1 MGGALV
7 WNLFS
12 LKQRQAACNP
22 SKNQNLWLLSK
33 TDFLTLISIAPMA
46 TAMDTKKGPLSVHS
60 DDNISAAEGQVD
72 IPDAAY
78 RRMPESLRNLSEDEL
93 NTLNKKIVR
102 KVDFLVLPT
111 IGILYILNYVD
122 RQNLAA
128 AKLQGIMEDLNMT
141 TQQFATAVSI
151 LFVGYLP
158 FQIPSNLI
166 ITKISR
172 PGMYICV
179 AVVIWGCIS
188 AATAAVKTYGQ
199 LLAVRA
205 ILGVA
210 EAVFFPGAIYYLS
223 AWYTKKELGKRIAG
237 LYIAQQVGNAFGG
250 LFAAAIL
257 QLDGAHNIA
266 GWEWLFIIEGSATVG
281 IGVVCACIM
290 PEFPHNSRILSQ
302 IERDLAVWRIES
314 EAGAAEG
321 TENESVLRGFTKAL
335 SDPKLLLLIFAN
347 MLSQTQGSIANYF
360 PTLVAS
366 LNFNNTVSLLLT
378 APPYILAGAVYY
390 VLMYYSDRKNTV
402 YPIIQL
408 CVAIAIVMYI
418 IPMATLNVGARY
430 FSMVILPFASVGPQL
445 LLYKTINLHLARP
458 VSKRAAASA
467 LVNAI
472 GGTSNIWASYLYYEP
487 PHFYAAF
494 GTLMASAVLLAVTM
508 TVYRWLVLRENKRLD
523 SGDPEEIAKVV
534 RGGVTEEMVQLNWRY
549 EMY

>member
-1 MGGALV
+1 
-7 WNLFS
+7 
-12 LKQRQAACNP
+12 
-22 SKNQNLWLLSK
+22 
-33 TDFLTLISIAPMA
+33 MA

-102 KVDFLVLPT
+102 KVDFL
-111 IGILYILNYVD
+111 
-122 RQNLAA
+122 NLAA

>member
-1 MGGALV
+1 M
-7 WNLFS
+7 
-12 LKQRQAACNP
+12 
-22 SKNQNLWLLSK
+22 
-33 TDFLTLISIAPMA
+33 
-46 TAMDTKKGPLSVHS
+46 HS
-60 DDNISAAEGQVD
+60 DDNISAAEGQLDV
-72 IPDAAY
+72 PDAAY
-78 RRMPESLRNLSEDEL
+78 SRMPESLRNLSRDEI

-102 KVDFLVLPT
+102 KVDLFVLPT
-111 IGILYILNYVD
+111 IGILYILNYID

-205 ILGVA
+205 VLGVA

-257 QLDGAHNIA
+257 QLDGTHNIA

-281 IGVVCACIM
+281 MGVICSCIM

-321 TENESVLRGFTKAL
+321 TENESVLRGFAKAL

-360 PTLVAS
+360 PTLVGS
-366 LNFNNTVSLLLT
+366 LNFNNTITLLLT

-390 VLMYYSDRKNTV
+390 VLMYYSDRNNTV

-472 GGTSNIWASYLYYEP
+472 GGTSNIWASYLYYAP